1 MNMKI
6 AVLSD
11 FDGTL
16 TLQNALNTLYRKFGA
31 PFCKEVEELWDRGEI
46 STMEEITTCF
56 STFNASREDMENT
69 LSGIALDPAVHQFLR
84 FCHEQDYEFAIVSDG
99 LRWYIDF
106 ILSNHGI
113 YEVAI
118 YANEIHF
125 THNGFQFSF
134 PWHDSSSPLRG
145 VSKLSIVR
153 SYQARHYKV
162 VFIGD
167 GLSDTDAIQA
177 ADIVYAR
184 DELLEYARLQDIRT
198 IPFNN
203 LNDLLDKWELPD

>member
-1 MNMKI
+1 MKI

-16 TLQNALNTLYRKFGA
+16 TLQNALNTLYRKFGS
-31 PFCKEVEELWDRGEI
+31 PFCKEIEERWDRGEI
-46 STMEEITTCF
+46 STMEEITNCF
-56 STFNASREDMENT
+56 STFNTSRREMENA
-69 LSGIALDPAVHQFLR
+69 LRGIALDPAVHQFLR
-84 FCHEQDYEFAIVSDG
+84 FCHHQSYEFAIVSDG

-106 ILSNHGI
+106 ILSNHDI
-113 YEVAI
+113 NEVTI

-125 THNGFQFSF
+125 TPDGYRFSF

-167 GLSDTDAIQA
+167 GLSDTDAIRA

-184 DELLEYARLQDIRT
+184 DELLEYARLQDIQT
-198 IPFNN
+198 IAFNG
-203 LNDLLDKWELPD
+203 LSDLLDKWELPD

>member
-1 MNMKI
+1 MKI

-31 PFCKEVEELWDRGEI
+31 PFCKEVEERWDRGEI
-46 STMEEITTCF
+46 TTMEEITTCF
-56 STFNASREDMENT
+56 STFNASQADMEKA
-69 LSGIALDPAVHQFLR
+69 LRGIALDPAVHQFLC
-84 FCHEQDYEFAIVSDG
+84 FCRAQNYEFAIVSDG
-99 LRWYIDF
+99 LLWYIDF
-106 ILSNHGI
+106 ILRNHGI

-125 THNGFQFSF
+125 APNGFQFSF

-145 VSKLSIVR
+145 VSKLNIVR
-153 SYQARHYKV
+153 SYQARRYKV

-184 DELLEYARLQDIRT
+184 DELLEYARLHDIRT
-198 IPFNN
+198 IAFNS
-203 LNDLLDKWELPD
+203 LSDLLDKWEPPD